1 MIVENLLQFGLNDK
15 EISVYLSLIA
25 LGPAPV
31 RLIAKQ
37 AGVNRGTTYDIL
49 KNLME
54 LGLVSY
60 YKHYQQ
66 EDKRQYFVA
75 EPPQKLLD
83 AIEHKKRG
91 LDTLKVHINKSLP
104 ELESMYE
111 KSGARPVVKYY
122 EGNSGVRTILE
133 DVLNTMNNAPL
144 KVTRLRSG
152 QERGEGELLAKT
164 YYVYSSADI
173 REYLHKAYPKYT
185 DDRIKNKIS
194 VKVIGIGKGGELAG
208 LDERKWLS
216 QEEGSPTYILIYY
229 GKVAMITVDAAKL
242 PVGVIV
248 EDQGLYKTQIMIF
261 ENLWQTL

>member
-1 MIVENLLQFGLNDK
+1 MIVENLRQFGLGDK
-15 EISVYLSLIA
+15 EISVYLSLIS
-25 LGPAPV
+25 LGPSPV

-49 KNLME
+49 KGLLE

-60 YKHYQQ
+60 YKHYRE

-83 AIEHKKRG
+83 AVENKKRG
-91 LDTLKVHINKSLP
+91 LETLKVHMTKALP

-122 EGNSGVRTILE
+122 EGNSGIKTILQ
-133 DVLNTMNNAPL
+133 DVLATMSRQ
-144 KVTRLRSG
+144 KI
-152 QERGEGELLAKT
+152 KT

-173 REYLHKAYPKYT
+173 RDYLYKAYPHFT
-185 DDRIKNKIS
+185 EQRIKEKIP
-194 VKVIGIGKGGELAG
+194 VKAIAIGRGGELLG

-216 QEEGSPTYILIYY
+216 EVEGSPTYELIYS
-229 GKVAMITVDAAKL
+229 GKVAMITVDAAKQ

-248 EDQGLYKTQIMIF
+248 EDDGLYRTQEMVF
-261 ENLWQTL
+261 QKLWQVL